1 MLFPIGLFLGNVVS
15 SRVGGR
21 ASNESMVLIGALIGA
36 LSVGLFC
43 VLLLTGFITPL
54 TIFAPGFLIT
64 FAQGISLPYGQA
76 GAMATFPRIAGTAAG
91 IGVFTQNIVG
101 AVFAQM
107 YGFFADGTVWP
118 IVLVTG
124 LSATLGLL
132 VALPPYL
139 TRRRRAV

>member
-1 MLFPIGLFLGNVVS
+1 
-15 SRVGGR
+15 
-21 ASNESMVLIGALIGA
+21 MVLIGAIVGLA
-36 LSVGLFC
+36 SVGLFC
-43 VLLLTGFITPL
+43 VLLIAGFITPL

-101 AVFAQM
+101 AIFAQM

-118 IVLVTG
+118 IVFVTS
-124 LSATLGLL
+124 LSAILGLL
-132 VALPPYL
+132 VALPPFL
-139 TRRRRAV
+139 TRRSRIV